1 MNAQLTSTQMN
12 TRGYFPNG
20 ADMYLMQEELARAR
34 MRESQRAAEH
44 ERRARRLVSARR
56 WGRLAKWAARHAEEA
71 QSGL

>member
-1 MNAQLTSTQMN
+1 MNAQRTSNQMN
-12 TRGYFPNG
+12 TRSYFPSG

-44 ERRARRLVSARR
+44 ERQARRLVSARR

-71 QSGL
+71 RSGL